1 MAQGLLRTYLVI
13 LNELGYLPLCQ
24 SGGALL
30 FHLLSK
36 LCEHTS
42 VVITTMDSVRQA
54 VPAVMAFRY
63 GLKAIQTRE

>member
-1 MAQGLLRTYLVI
+1 MI
-13 LNELGYLPLCQ
+13 LDELGYLPLCQ

>member
-1 MAQGLLRTYLVI
+1 M
-13 LNELGYLPLCQ
+13 PLCQ

-36 LCEHTS
+36 LYEHTS

-54 VPAVMAFRY
+54 VPAVMAFRH
-63 GLKAIQTRE
+63 GLRAIQTRE

>member
-13 LNELGYLPLCQ
+13 LDELGYLPLCQ

-36 LCEHTS
+36 LYEHTS